1 MTGRTKIL
9 VVDDE
14 LIQRESLSGWF
25 KKFGYE
31 VDDADNVNKSM
42 ELLDQKDYDLVF
54 LDLRMP
60 DINGITLLERIKTA
74 YPLTQVVMLT
84 ACGSVETAVEA
95 MKLGACDYVTKP
107 VEPGDLVRIVEE
119 SLGQKQ
125 IVNEPMNSA
134 PPNGSSDFREN
145 LIGVSPCMR
154 QLFSLINQIAK
165 VDSPVLLQG
174 ETGTGKELVAKAI
187 HANSERCYQ
196 PFIPINCGAFPE
208 TLLES
213 ELFGYESG
221 AFTGALKAKK
231 GRVEMAHGGTLF
243 LDEVGEIPLKMQI
256 DLLRVLEERTFQRVG
271 GTRDLNVDFR
281 LICATHRDLAKEI
294 ERGLFRQDF
303 YYRLNVIEVEIPPL
317 RGRVED
323 IPELARYF
331 LDKIRAETNKP
342 ITGIHRD
349 GLEFLQSYSWP
360 GNVRELENAIERAVV
375 LAKSRYLS
383 KDDFGFLVRH
393 SGQIIPQTLDES
405 EKQHI
410 GNILNLCGWNITK
423 AAGVL
428 DVSRITLRSKIKK
441 YNLRP
446 AAA

>member
-60 DINGITLLERIKTA
+60 DMNGITLLERIKTA

-294 ERGLFRQDF
+294 ERGIFRQDF